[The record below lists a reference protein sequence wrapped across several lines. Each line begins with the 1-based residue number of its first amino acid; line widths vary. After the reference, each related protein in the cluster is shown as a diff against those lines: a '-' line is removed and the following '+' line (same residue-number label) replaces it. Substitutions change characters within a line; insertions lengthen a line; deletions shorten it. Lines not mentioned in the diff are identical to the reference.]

1 MAKYGRLTSRFAPL
15 LGVLLLAA
23 PAVAAAAA
31 PANPA
36 WIAVA
41 ASGGVESRAAM
52 AVETSWQAVQ
62 RGDQL
67 PSRTSLRT
75 SKRGRATL
83 TRHASVLI
91 VDPNSELELPEQD
104 AGDGET
110 SVVQTAGSVVY
121 EVERRSRPY
130 FEVVTPHLVAGVKGT
145 SFLVTVTDAFTA
157 VTVESGLVEVMNPSS
172 GATADVRAGESVF
185 VSGLGGRLD
194 PVDYREAVEPDAR
207 REAKRMARM
216 GRREDARHEREHH
229 KADDPERPGAGLTA
243 KADTHAAGVDWVEDS
258 DAAKH
263 GEEWKDGG
271 AGEIGWEEEV
281 FGHEGKE
288 GEDDK
293 GGKGGENAGDDPGT
307 LEPPVHVPAPPEED
321 PTPGG
326 TGTGGTSK
334 LNRD

>member
-1 MAKYGRLTSRFAPL
+1 MTKRTMLTSGLAGL
-15 LGVLLLAA
+15 LGVLLLSA
-23 PAVAAAAA
+23 PAVAAEPAAA
-31 PANPA
+31 SPA

-41 ASGGVESRAAM
+41 ASGGVEARAAM
-52 AVETSWQAVQ
+52 AVETAWQAVQ

-104 AGDGET
+104 AADGET

-121 EVERRSRPY
+121 EVERRARPH

-157 VTVESGLVEVMNPSS
+157 VTVESGLVEVLNPTS
-172 GATADVRAGESVF
+172 GAIADVRAGESVF
-185 VSGLGGRLD
+185 VSGIGGRLD

-216 GRREDARHEREHH
+216 ERREDARLERAHRV
-229 KADDPERPGAGLTA
+229 DDTDPPGAGLTA
-243 KADTHAAGVDWVEDS
+243 KADTHGAEVDWVEDS

-263 GEEWKDGG
+263 GDDGKAGG
-271 AGEIGWEEEV
+271 AAGEVGWEEEV
-281 FGHEGKE
+281 FGQDEGKGKE
-288 GEDDK
+288 EP
-293 GGKGGENAGDDPGT
+293 GGDEKPEPPQVDDPID
-307 LEPPVHVPAPPEED
+307 LPAPPVDD
-321 PTPGG
+321 PTHGG
-326 TGTGGTSK
+326 TGHGGASK
-334 LNRD
+334 LNRE